1 MRNTWDQQPDEPSK
15 AYIAFRVYLLAGPG
29 RVAGRVY
36 PGSTYASPDSLYELG
51 RKYNW
56 GERAAAWDL
65 NNLDQ
70 EEEIVKQE
78 RIKWRMKRF
87 ALLDEFSD
95 ILAGSVENLKKRM
108 EENNAVLS
116 PQQIIKM
123 FNMILSETREEFGDK
138 GPSTQVNIDA
148 RQVKIN
154 RIEVIKDYG
163 ENALT
168 DGAVDGEVSDA

>member
-1 MRNTWDQQPDEPSK
+1 MRNLWDQQSDEPPK

-29 RVAGRVY
+29 RVAGKVY
-36 PGSTYASPDSLYELG
+36 PGSPYSSSDSLYALG
-51 RKYNW
+51 RKYDW
-56 GERAAAWDL
+56 AERAPAWDL
-65 NNLDQ
+65 HNLD
-70 EEEIVKQE
+70 EEESIVKQE

-87 ALLDEFSD
+87 ALLDEFND
-95 ILAGSVENLKKRM
+95 ILTGSVDNLKKRI
-108 EENNAVLS
+108 EDGGTALS

-123 FNMILSETREEFGDK
+123 FNIILQETREEFGDK

-163 ENALT
+163 VKALT
-168 DGAVDGEVSDA
+168 DGEIVEGEVDA